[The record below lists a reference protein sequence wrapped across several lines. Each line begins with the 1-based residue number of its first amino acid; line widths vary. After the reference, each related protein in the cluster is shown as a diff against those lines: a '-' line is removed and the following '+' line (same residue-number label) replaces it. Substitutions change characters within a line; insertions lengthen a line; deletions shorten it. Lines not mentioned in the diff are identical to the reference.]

1 MATLTTFSRPVPYE
15 PSPTE
20 PTHTPWLPFL
30 SPPITPWSSSMG
42 HPAPYEPSSHGL
54 PHVPLTIK
62 PLGLAVTFRPLS
74 LSHLIL
80 PPTPLPGPSITSL
93 MFALLSLG

>member
-1 MATLTTFSRPVPYE
+1 
-15 PSPTE
+15 
-20 PTHTPWLPFL
+20 HTPWLPFL

-62 PLGLAVTFRPLS
+62 PLGLAPTQHFWVLIPWPTHYIALHFS
-74 LSHLIL
+74 LTYSIL
-80 PPTPLPGPSITSL
+80 LHPQLL
-93 MFALLSLG
+93 ALGHRMHYGQLNPWAHP